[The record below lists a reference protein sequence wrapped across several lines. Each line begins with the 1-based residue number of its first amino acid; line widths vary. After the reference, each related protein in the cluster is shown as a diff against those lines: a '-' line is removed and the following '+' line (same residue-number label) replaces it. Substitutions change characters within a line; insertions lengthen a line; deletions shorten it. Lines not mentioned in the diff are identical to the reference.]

1 MSTINPMSRLY
12 DDMLRILD
20 SMTIKYSYLAD
31 KYETLEVRS
40 NAEKYLLAYEHKDS
54 FFTYDDYTE
63 EEYLSADKT
72 LDEPTIISYMND
84 LTTVPVS
91 LQSKLLNARRESIL
105 VNYEEMNDYYRMLN
119 GLPNLD
125 EKDLIFYLPKEMSE
139 RYNIPEGIPIHRIED
154 EVGSYYIRAIE
165 ASGYIDTLIK
175 ENEGIPEARYL
186 EHLGSKRIDIPFA
199 RQSKNFAILYL
210 SPYDIMDTTY
220 QEFIRIYEQC
230 RSYFMSTIY
239 IYEYREV
246 VTKYDNFIALCIFIM
261 TMQQLS
267 VRVLKNA
274 TDREFYDVRAIQIL
288 YETYGLPF
296 NNRVDTTTQKQ
307 IAQNVNMLIQR
318 KASNRV
324 IVDLCSILGF
334 NGIEIYEYYLM
345 KQRLFDSS
353 GRPIFKTKTSINKT
367 TGKEEEVYDYE
378 NMFNLYFQRVNIMDE
393 DVHNALTDSLNRMD
407 YYDVVYYDP
416 FWWEDDDLKKEIW
429 QTEYNVMES
438 KYLGLSIPYRM
449 TDMIFQSV
457 YLMRIIEDKHI
468 ELQDIKIDLPKITD
482 KPVTLVE
489 VIILMC
495 AMMCKRHNISGKIY
509 TMPSQLIHVMEVLDQ
524 EVNNEHG
531 YKEVLGFDFDMFSHE
546 NIESTKKIL
555 EKYLVERDYII
566 SNHHDVDIKG
576 DGTQDEYAP
585 THLVRYKEDKSALDQ
600 FEKYLL
606 TISSESLGYSAE
618 EKRKALNNLFGD
630 IQNLYHFL
638 SYRMSVSNDL
648 DEIYAI
654 RKFYDA
660 AYYAKEIPELFQIDV
675 EKNPDFTYMDWL
687 QENAPHLYI
696 FVEELADDELY
707 LYTNH
712 IIYCLSQVLDDIGN
726 LYILNDDL
734 SPLQELL
741 IQLIDFFRSFTT
753 DMIDFTMIMVVDW
766 RMENILRLI
775 DNPEKLR
782 KVIGTK
788 DDLSTLSYS
797 DFIQRFTARFQVDD
811 IIKLY
816 DEHSI
821 CGRIHL
827 KDLFE
832 LADNNTLE
840 EVKKQI
846 QMKENMILEDTTS
859 SITTLNLNDSLSFN
873 DMCKVVEIEG

>member
-12 DDMLRILD
+12 DDMLQILR

-31 KYETLEVRS
+31 KNESLAVRS
-40 NAEKYLLAYEHKDS
+40 NAEMYLMAYEKKDT
-54 FFTYDDYTE
+54 FFSYDDYSE
-63 EEYLSADKT
+63 EDFLIADAS
-72 LDEPTIISYMND
+72 LDEATIISYRND
-84 LTTVPVS
+84 LTTVPIA
-91 LQSKLLNARRESIL
+91 LQSKLLNNKREYIIN
-105 VNYEEMNDYYRMLN
+105 NYEELNDYYRMLN

-125 EKDLIFYLPKEMSE
+125 EDYFIFYLPDEMYE
-139 RYNIPEGIPIHRIED
+139 RYNIPKGIPIHKIED

-165 ASGYIDTLIK
+165 SSGYIDKLIE
-175 ENEGIPEARYL
+175 ENTEPEAQYL
-186 EHLGSKRIDIPFA
+186 QHLGSRRISIPFA
-199 RQSKNFAILYL
+199 RRSRNFAILYL
-210 SPYDIMDTTY
+210 NPYNIMDTTY
-220 QEFIRIYEQC
+220 NEFIRIYEQC

-239 IYEYREV
+239 VYEYRGV
-246 VTKYDNFIALCIFIM
+246 ITNYDNFIGLCIFIM

-267 VRVLKNA
+267 VQVLKNA

-296 NNRVDTTTQKQ
+296 NNRVDTITQKQ

-345 KQRLFDSS
+345 KKRMFDSN
-353 GRPIFKTKTSINKT
+353 GRPIFKKKTVVNKRN
-367 TGKEEEVYDYE
+367 GKEEEVYDYE
-378 NMFNLYFQRVNIMDE
+378 NMYNLYFQRVNIMDE
-393 DVHNALTDSLNRMD
+393 DIHNSLTNALNRID
-407 YYDVVYYDP
+407 YYDIVYYDP

-429 QTEYNVMES
+429 ETEYNVMES

-457 YLMRIIEDKHI
+457 YLMRMIEDKHVDF
-468 ELQDIKIDLPKITD
+468 QDIKIDLPKITD

-495 AMMCKRHNISGKIY
+495 AMMCKRHHISGMIY

-524 EVNNEHG
+524 DINKDEE

-546 NIESTKKIL
+546 NIHETKKIL
-555 EKYLVERDYII
+555 ERYLVERDYVI
-566 SNHHDVDIKG
+566 SSHHDVDIRG
-576 DGTQDEYAP
+576 DGTQDTYSP
-585 THLVRYKEDKSALDQ
+585 THLVRFEENKKALDE

-606 TISSESLGYSAE
+606 TISNDSTGYSEE
-618 EKRKALNNLFGD
+618 EKKNALNNLFGD

-638 SYRMSVSNDL
+638 SYRMSISNDIH
-648 DEIYAI
+648 EIYAI

-660 AYYAKEIPELFQIDV
+660 AYYTKEIPEMFKMDV
-675 EKNPDFTYMDWL
+675 DKDKNFTYMDWL
-687 QENAPHLYI
+687 EKYSSHLYE
-696 FVEELADDELY
+696 FMVNLQDDELY

-712 IIYCLSQVLDDIGN
+712 IIYCLSQVLEDVGN

-741 IQLIDFFRSFTT
+741 IQLINFFRSFTT
-753 DMIDFTMIMVVDW
+753 DMIDFTMIMLMDW

-775 DNPEKLR
+775 DHPEELK
-782 KVIGTK
+782 KVIGVK
-788 DDLSTLSYS
+788 CDFSTLSYS
-797 DFIQRFTARFQVDD
+797 DFMKKFSAKIQVQD
-811 IIKLY
+811 IIRLY
-816 DEHSI
+816 DESTL

-832 LADNNTLE
+832 LTDENAIKEILKKLE
-840 EVKKQI
+840 SREKI
-846 QMKENMILEDTTS
+846 SLYDTS
-859 SITTLNLNDSLSFN
+859 TTTTHLVLGDSLRFK
-873 DMCKVVEIEG
+873 DDCRVVEITS